1 MTPSVPEYLSPIQ
14 WQQAIAVS
22 RQECAR
28 IFRDGGSASD
38 ALSAFNLAPS
48 TTAPDWNISV
58 NRIAEALCVSQQR
71 KAA

>member
-1 MTPSVPEYLSPIQ
+1 MFPRHVNPMQ
-14 WQQAIAVS
+14 WQLAMDYARQA
-22 RQECAR
+22 CAR

-48 TTAPDWNISV
+48 STALDWNTSV